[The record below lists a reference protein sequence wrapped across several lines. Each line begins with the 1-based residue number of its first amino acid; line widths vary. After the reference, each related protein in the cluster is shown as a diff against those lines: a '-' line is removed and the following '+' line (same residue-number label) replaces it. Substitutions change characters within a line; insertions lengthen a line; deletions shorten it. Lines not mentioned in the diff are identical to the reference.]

1 MSAAQPE
8 RDTAAPLRAQVA
20 LLGRLVG
27 DALRSH
33 ARPTTFASVERLRAL
48 ARERR
53 ATAQAGLDA
62 EIDSV
67 LDGLSIDE
75 AVDVIRAFG
84 LYFQMVNL
92 AEQLHRE
99 RRRRERALRGEP
111 PLRGALE
118 TMPAGAAPALSDVEI
133 TLVFTAHPTEVLRRT
148 TSEKLASVAGILRDL
163 DERMLTA
170 EEREAS
176 EAELRALILL
186 LWQSNELYRS
196 APTVHDEVRNLVA
209 RFRESLFDEAC
220 LLFERLEHRFG
231 EPVPTV
237 LHFGS
242 WIGGDR
248 DGNPNVAP
256 DAVLAAHE
264 QARRFVL
271 ERYQQ
276 AVEELQVRFSQDAVR
291 GEVAAELVESVE
303 RDSVALPDVRYTG
316 GPRQEAEPYRRKL
329 AFIHRRLRLTLA
341 DQDGGYAGA
350 GEFRGDLAVIERS
363 VRRHSGDDVDRPL
376 HRLLRA
382 VDIFGF
388 RLCELEW
395 RQHRDRVWSALD
407 EIVGAIEPGLP
418 SLSARDD
425 DDERELWLARELN
438 SARPLIPRQGAF
450 SAETADVVASLFAAA
465 ELRRRRGA
473 DALQTFILA
482 GTESSLDVLAL
493 HVLARATGAL
503 DAGPAQI
510 VPLLESPT
518 ALAAAASIATA
529 LLSVEPFRA
538 YVAACGDVWE
548 VMLGYS
554 DTTKLMGVVASAWAV
569 YRAQLALGASVE
581 RFGVRLRYFHGRGG
595 SVGRGAADA
604 REAVEAQPARGR
616 SGRFKVTEQ
625 GEVIGARYGLTSL
638 ARRNLELAL
647 TSAAG
652 ATSSPQVDI
661 PERWSALLDRLAAT
675 AQSAYLALASDPE
688 FLRFFAACTPVDEIG
703 DLQISSRPGRRGARR
718 SIDDLRAIPWA
729 FAWTQT
735 RAMLPGWFG
744 FGAAIGAE
752 PSALETLREMASGF
766 PFFATL
772 LRSIERALAVADL
785 AIFQRYVD
793 GLAGDAAGTDRYV
806 EAIHREYEASV
817 SAILQILGHER
828 LLADDPTL
836 ARSIALRNPYVD
848 PISLLQVRLLRAY
861 REHPDPVLRDT
872 IRLSING
879 IAAGL
884 RVTG

>member
-1 MSAAQPE
+1 MSSAEPE
-8 RDTAAPLRAQVA
+8 RDTAAPLRAHVA

-53 ATAQAGLDA
+53 ASARAELDA
-62 EIDSV
+62 EIDAV
-67 LDGLSIDE
+67 LDGLTIDD

-99 RRRRERALRGEP
+99 RRRRERTLRGEP

-118 TMPAGAAPALSDVEI
+118 TLPACAAAALNEVEI

-148 TSEKLASVAGILRDL
+148 TSEKLAAVAGILRDL

-170 EEREAS
+170 EEREAR
-176 EAELRALILL
+176 EAELRAQILL

-220 LLFERLEHRFG
+220 LLFERLERRFG

-276 AVEELQVRFSQDAVR
+276 AVDELQVRFSQDAVR
-291 GEVAAELVESVE
+291 GGVSDELVESVE

-341 DQDGGYAGA
+341 DQDGGYADA

-363 VRRHSGDDVDRPL
+363 VRKQSGDDVDRPL

-407 EIVGAIEPGLP
+407 EIAATIEPELP
-418 SLSARDD
+418 ALSARDD
-425 DDERELWLARELN
+425 DEREAWLARELI
-438 SARPLIPRQGAF
+438 SARPLIPWQVTL
-450 SAETADVVASLFAAA
+450 SPETFDIVASLAAAA

-473 DALQTFILA
+473 EALQTLILA

-493 HVLARATGAL
+493 HVLARAAGAL
-503 DAGPAQI
+503 DAGPVQI
-510 VPLLESPT
+510 VPLLESLT
-518 ALAAAASIATA
+518 ALANAASIATA
-529 LLSVEPFRA
+529 LLSSEPFRA
-538 YVAACGDVWE
+538 HVAACGDVWE

-554 DTTKLMGVVASAWAV
+554 DTTKVMGVVASMWGV
-569 YRAQLALGASVE
+569 HRAQLALSDVAE

-604 REAVEAQPARGR
+604 REAVDAQPARGR

-647 TSAAG
+647 TSAVA
-652 ATSSPQVDI
+652 ATAAPQIDV
-661 PERWSALLDRLAAT
+661 PERWTVVLDRLAAT
-675 AQSAYLALASDPE
+675 AQSAYRVLVSDAE
-688 FLRFFAACTPVDEIG
+688 FLRFFAVCTPVDEIG
-703 DLQISSRPGRRGARR
+703 DMQISSRPGRRGARR

-744 FGAAIGAE
+744 FGSAVRSE
-752 PSALETLREMASGF
+752 PAALETLREMAAGF

-793 GLAGDAAGTDRYV
+793 GLAGDAADTGRYV
-806 EAIHREYEASV
+806 DVIRREYEASV
-817 SAILQILGHER
+817 GAILQILEHDR
-828 LLADDPTL
+828 LLADDATL

>member
-1 MSAAQPE
+1 MNPAQPE
-8 RDTAAPLRAQVA
+8 RDAAAPLRAQVA

-33 ARPTTFASVERLRAL
+33 ARPTTFASVERLRGL

-53 ATAQAGLDA
+53 AAPRAEIDA
-62 EIDSV
+62 EIDGV
-67 LDGLSIDE
+67 LDGLTIDD

-111 PLRGALE
+111 PLRGSLD
-118 TMPAGAAPALSDVEI
+118 TLPADAAAGLSEVEI

-148 TSEKLASVAGILRDL
+148 TSEKLAAVAAILRDL
-163 DERMLTA
+163 DERTPTA
-170 EEREAS
+170 EERAVN
-176 EAELRALILL
+176 EAELRAQILL

-209 RFRESLFDEAC
+209 RFREALFDEAC
-220 LLFERLEHRFG
+220 LLFERIEHRFG

-291 GEVAAELVESVE
+291 GEVAPELLASVE
-303 RDSVALPDVRYTG
+303 RDSASLPDVRYTG

-341 DQDGGYAGA
+341 DHDGAYADA
-350 GEFRGDLAVIERS
+350 AALRDDLAVIERS
-363 VRRHSGDDVDRPL
+363 VRKHSGDEVDRPL

-407 EIVGAIEPGLP
+407 EIAGSIEPGLP
-418 SLSARDD
+418 PLSARGDAARAAWLT
-425 DDERELWLARELN
+425 REMT
-438 SARPLIPRQGAF
+438 SKRPLIPMRIAF
-450 SAETADVVASLFAAA
+450 SAETADLVASLEAAA

-473 DALQTFILA
+473 GALQTFILA
-482 GTESSLDVLAL
+482 GTESALDVLAL
-493 HVLARATGAL
+493 HVLARASGAL

-518 ALAAAASIATA
+518 ALSSAASIAA
-529 LLSVEPFRA
+529 ELLAIEPFRA
-538 YVAACGDVWE
+538 HVAACNDVWE

-554 DTTKLMGVVASAWAV
+554 DTTKVMGAVASAWGV
-569 YRAQLALGASVE
+569 YRAQLALCDAAV

-652 ATSSPQVDI
+652 AAAAPQDGI
-661 PERWSALLDRLAAT
+661 PERWTALLDRLAAT
-675 AQSAYLALASDPE
+675 AQTAYLALAADPE
-688 FLRFFAACTPVDEIG
+688 FLTFFAACTPVDEIG
-703 DLQISSRPGRRGARR
+703 DMQISSRPGRRGARR

-735 RAMLPGWFG
+735 RAMLPGWYG
-744 FGAAIGAE
+744 FGSAVRAEPAAI
-752 PSALETLREMASGF
+752 ETLREMAAGF

-785 AIFQRYVD
+785 AIFERYVA
-793 GLAGDAAGTDRYV
+793 GLLDDPAGAERYV
-806 EAIHREYEASV
+806 AAIRGEYEASV
-817 SAILQILGHER
+817 AAILQILEHDR
-828 LLADDPTL
+828 LLADDATL

-861 REHPDPVLRDT
+861 REHPDPLLRDT